1 MRQAG
6 ERLVDGYGQ
15 MFGIGNF
22 LKNNKLERKELFIV
36 AFDLFLAFRHSYID
50 QNWSELGSW
59 EKERKKFTGVKVG
72 NNYLGS

>member
-36 AFDLFLAFRHSYID
+36 AFDLFLAFRHSYMEVTR
-50 QNWSELGSW
+50 SELV
-59 EKERKKFTGVKVG
+59 RTR
-72 NNYLGS
+72 